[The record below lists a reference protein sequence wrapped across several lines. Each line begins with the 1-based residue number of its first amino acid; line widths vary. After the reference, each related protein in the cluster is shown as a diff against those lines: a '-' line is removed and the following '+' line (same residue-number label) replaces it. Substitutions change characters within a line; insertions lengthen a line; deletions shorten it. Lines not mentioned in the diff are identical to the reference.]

1 MTAAPPHRWPTKL
14 KRFAITD
21 PFLRLVVAKYE
32 NEIPWGS
39 TVKDSSTLLA
49 HVKERMVPRL
59 FARVAYPPNEGEKH
73 YYVSRKH
80 IDVDLALKTD
90 QGLRRADIAVVRT
103 TLHQLGRDAAE
114 EKLVEVVNK
123 RKATAF
129 RAWSTFFRKAYK
141 DAPAFAP
148 LLLRPLFELAGA
160 GSRRSVLAPSAQAV
174 AWLYKRIAGGRVAP
188 NEDLARAYCNKVAGE
203 SGPVVL
209 GTGWYHFE
217 CGSNPGRLAAFAQ
230 GSGWCISIADWGA
243 RYLEHNDFF
252 ILRSNDRPV
261 VALRTGRSFPGAQVY
276 ECQGRGNREPSE
288 WGEDIA
294 LFASALGLE
303 LMHRRE
309 FVDASTPSAETLAA
323 KPLAWWRERAAHW
336 PFAILV
342 APAPI
347 RAQLEGEVRLAAL
360 WQSFVPAFRK
370 PAEGLWLNATEADF
384 SDLIELDPYSYAFV
398 PEEWRQSEALRRV
411 CLEQWLLRAERDV
424 LTENE
429 FLSLPDF
436 VRNDPGFAQHAVE
449 TVGTIVQQRP
459 RTREERAVA
468 SRINEL
474 MPAHLREDQR
484 VARLHLVETLLRND
498 DGIYID
504 ERFPAEI
511 RERADFASLREQ
523 AWLQAMKAQP
533 PLWFALPDDLRAKP
547 DFQPLDGE
555 VRNVDL
561 ETWVAKVRATPWLL
575 TQKATVPKG
584 LRLHRRILEAYRDG
598 WLPHLCKS
606 PWRIWVQFSQAYKR
620 RVYMSTAILYDA
632 LVLDA
637 LREGFADARLRRKL
651 RTTWHEASL
660 RMQATRALQLAVLRA
675 IDRNDEKPS
684 LDDQAVLESI
694 RPAAEVA
701 SVASDP
707 RWGALDRELR
717 VTLERLCPRSKAPN
731 ARTLERAS
739 RKAPEPQ
746 LPSSNAPNE
755 HACDLELPKAP
766 EAVLP
771 SSNPEN
777 EGAAPAHAP
786 REIDPLPAIEGV
798 DLAAFPTVGDVAKH
812 SLFGRCEVLGYV
824 GMRIRLRQVDGG
836 RIGEF
841 SLDGLIIGEPLP
853 GDDGMRFFE
862 LTVKPPAVP
871 PKRRRQRTT

>member
-1 MTAAPPHRWPTKL
+1 MPERNDFRWPQKVA
-14 KRFAITD
+14 RFRITD

-39 TVKDSSTLLA
+39 TVKDSSTLLT

-59 FARVAYPPNEGEKH
+59 IARVAHPPNEGEKH

-129 RAWSTFFRKAYK
+129 RAWLTFFRKAYR
-141 DAPAFAP
+141 DAPAFAL

-174 AWLYKRIAGGRVAP
+174 AWLYKRITGGRVAP
-188 NEDLARAYCNKVAGE
+188 NEDLARAYCNKVAAE

-243 RYLEHNDFF
+243 RYLEDDDFF

-294 LFASALGLE
+294 LFASSLGLE
-303 LMHRRE
+303 VMHRRE

-398 PEEWRQSEALRRV
+398 PEEWNQSEALRRV
-411 CLEQWLLRAERDV
+411 CVEQWLLRAERDV
-424 LTENE
+424 LTEDE

-436 VRNDPGFAQHAVE
+436 VRNDPGFAHHAVE
-449 TVGTIVQQRP
+449 TVGAILQQRP

-474 MPAHLREDQR
+474 MPAHLREDLR
-484 VARLHLVETLLRND
+484 VVRLQLVETLLRND

-504 ERFPAEI
+504 ERFPAET
-511 RERADFASLREQ
+511 RERSDFASLREQ
-523 AWLQAMKAQP
+523 AWLQAMNAQP
-533 PLWFALPDDLRAKP
+533 PLWFALPDDLRVQP
-547 DFQPLDGE
+547 DFQPLEGE

-561 ETWVAKVRATPWLL
+561 EAWVAKVRATPWLL
-575 TQKATVPKG
+575 TQKAAVPKG
-584 LRLHRRILEAYRDG
+584 LRLHLRILEAYRDG
-598 WLPHLCKS
+598 WLPHLSKS
-606 PWRIWVQFSQAYKR
+606 PWRIWVQFSQTYKS
-620 RVYMSTAILYDA
+620 RVYMSPAILYDA
-632 LVLDA
+632 RVLDA
-637 LREGFADARLRRKL
+637 LTEGFADARRAIAVGPSRLRRKL
-651 RTTWHEASL
+651 QLRGTWHEASL
-660 RMQATRALQLAVLRA
+660 RMQATRALRLAVLRA
-675 IDRNDEKPS
+675 IDRSNEKPS

-707 RWGALDRELR
+707 RYGTLDRELR
-717 VTLERLCPRSKAPN
+717 EKLERLCPRSKAPN
-731 ARTLERAS
+731 ARTLERES
-739 RKAPEPQ
+739 RKTPEPL
-746 LPSSNAPNE
+746 LPSSNAENGG
-755 HACDLELPKAP
+755 
-766 EAVLP
+766 AV
-771 SSNPEN
+771 
-777 EGAAPAHAP
+777 PAQAP
-786 REIDPLPAIEGV
+786 RELDPLPAIDGV
-798 DLAAFPTVGDVAKH
+798 DLAAFPTVGDLAKH
-812 SLFGRCEVLGYV
+812 SLFGRCAVLGYV
-824 GMRIRLRQVDGG
+824 GTRIRLKQADAG

-853 GDDGMRFFE
+853 GDNGRRFFE
-862 LTVKPPAVP
+862 LTVKPPVVP
-871 PKRRRQRTT
+871 PKRRKQRAT